1 MCVQSVVGTMSETA
15 PGDAPHPSHF
25 ADTFDV
31 YEVESTAD
39 AVRYYG
45 EPRSDHESVV
55 RAVAPLFR
63 DRGYTVSMEH
73 ELGEYALVAR
83 ERSVGIDGFPT
94 TNVILFLATV
104 LTTLFAGSQWYGID
118 TLSHPARIVEAWPF
132 TVAVLGVL
140 GVHELGHYVASR
152 YHDVQ
157 ASLPYFLPLP
167 TLLGTMGA
175 VIRMNDTLPDRK
187 SLFDIGVAG
196 PLAGLGATVIVTAVG
211 VTLPPVEVGA
221 FPIQLGYP
229 PLIQLIAAA
238 LGEQLVY
245 ADASLMAN
253 PVVVGGWVG
262 AFVTFL
268 NLLPVGQLDGGHIVR
283 AMFGRAHGTIQR
295 LVPAALFG
303 LGAYLYA
310 FGDGQS
316 VSLWVVWGFL
326 TLFFA
331 RMGSA
336 EPLDDSALG
345 ASRLAIGGL
354 TLLLGVLSFTPV
366 PLVLT

>member
-1 MCVQSVVGTMSETA
+1 MSET
-15 PGDAPHPSHF
+15 PPDGAPHPGRV
-25 ADTFDV
+25 ADVFEV
-31 YEVESTAD
+31 YEVETTAD

-45 EPRSDHESVV
+45 RPRSDRESVV
-55 RAVAPLFR
+55 RALAPAFR
-63 DRGYTVSMEH
+63 DRGYTVSLER
-73 ELGEYALVAR
+73 ELGEDVLVAR
-83 ERSVGIDGFPT
+83 ERSVGVDGFPT
-94 TNVILFLATV
+94 TNVVLFLATV
-104 LTTLFAGSQWYGID
+104 ATTLFAGSQWYGID
-118 TLSHPARIVEAWPF
+118 ALSDPARVLEAWPF

-157 ASLPYFLPLP
+157 ASLPYFVPIP

-196 PLAGLGATVIVTAVG
+196 PLAGLAATLVVTAVG
-211 VTLPPVEVGA
+211 VSLPPVEVGA
-221 FPIQLGYP
+221 FPVRLGYP
-229 PLIQLIAAA
+229 PLIQLVAAA
-238 LGEQLVY
+238 LGEPLTY

-283 AMFGRAHGTIQR
+283 AMFGRAHATIQR
-295 LVPAALFG
+295 LVPVALFG
-303 LGAYLYA
+303 LGGYLYA
-310 FGDGQS
+310 FGDGES

-326 TLFFA
+326 TLLFA

-336 EPLDDSALG
+336 EPLDDSGLG
-345 ASRLAIGGL
+345 VSRLLVGGV

-366 PLVLT
+366 PLVLA